1 MTSLAL
7 SVISVTLERRGGACM
22 QADMQA
28 TTDNDEEE

>member
-7 SVISVTLERRGGACM
+7 SVISVTLRGGACM